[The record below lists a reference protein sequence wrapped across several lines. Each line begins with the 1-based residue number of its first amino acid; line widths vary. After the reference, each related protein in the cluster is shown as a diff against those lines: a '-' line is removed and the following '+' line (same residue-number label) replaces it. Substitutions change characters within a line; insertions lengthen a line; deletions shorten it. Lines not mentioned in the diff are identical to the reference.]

1 MTIIK
6 RTVYSSK
13 YLEQKFDQGINV
25 LEISTADGCNI
36 EIERAG
42 WDHCNVYYCDE
53 QINEKRLTIK
63 QAIKKVCDLGVEV
76 L

>member
-1 MTIIK
+1 MSIIK

-13 YLEQKFDQGINV
+13 YLEQKFDQGISV

-36 EIERAG
+36 EIERAD
-42 WDHCNVYYCDE
+42 WDYCNVYYCDE
-53 QINEKRLTIK
+53 IINKRKLTIQ
-63 QAIKKVCDLGVEV
+63 QAIKKVRDLGVEV

>member
-1 MTIIK
+1 MVIE

-13 YLEQKFDQGINV
+13 YLEQKFDEVSV
-25 LEISTADGCNI
+25 LEISTADGCNV

-42 WDHCNVYYCDE
+42 WDHCDVYYCDK
-53 QINEKRLTIK
+53 QINDKRLTIQ
-63 QAIKKVCDLGVEV
+63 QAIKKVRNLGVEV